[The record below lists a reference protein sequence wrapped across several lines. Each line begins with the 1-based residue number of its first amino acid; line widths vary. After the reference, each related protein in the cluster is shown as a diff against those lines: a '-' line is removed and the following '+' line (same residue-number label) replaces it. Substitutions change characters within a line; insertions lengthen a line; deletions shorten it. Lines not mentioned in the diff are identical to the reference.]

1 MASCNI
7 NGRNQYN
14 INTISIQYQYNINTI
29 SIQYPYNINTI
40 SIQYQYNINT
50 IPIQYQYNIK
60 QTSDRNKQKYQLWD
74 WYLIQYHPLGTS
86 IVSIVWR
93 AVRRITNEILGVKGL
108 SNCEVTFRIQYYPGF
123 VAFFSKTLRLESY
136 CWPLDASWS
145 PT

>member
-14 INTISIQYQYNINTI
+14 INTISIQYQ
-29 SIQYPYNINTI
+29 YNINTI

-108 SNCEVTFRIQYYPGF
+108 SNCEVTFRIQCYPGF

>member
-1 MASCNI
+1 MWLAVILMDVI
-7 NGRNQYN
+7 NTISIQYIINTISIQYQYN

-29 SIQYPYNINTI
+29 SSRQVIG
-40 SIQYQYNINT
+40 
-50 IPIQYQYNIK
+50 IK
-60 QTSDRNKQKYQLWD
+60 KKYQLWD

-145 PT
+145 PN